1 MKKFISA
8 LLCVSGF
15 SFASMIGVDAL
26 GEEQIAGGSAAMAGR
41 GFAGNAKTGDAEGV
55 SVVNPARQAF
65 DSKVVLNLNFLLDI
79 STADRSN
86 SHYTNSNISM
96 PSMNLSFPMGDFG
109 TLGVSLWQHYTS
121 SVRDDIQ
128 NEEENWKA
136 NIEYQSSLYEIVPTY
151 AVRLPFFR
159 PISLGASVH
168 FVMGSF
174 TRNLTLGP
182 DNSEISEDD
191 SWATNDAD
199 VSDYVR
205 GDWEIKNH
213 AAYYTFAAQYRGRM
227 ASYFFSFTTPY
238 TLKNELEYNFRFSEI
253 DTLAPTRYTRTIK
266 VPAML
271 ATGVNYRFNKRHNV
285 MADIAW
291 RVWDKDIENV
301 AGSWDMTK
309 VTKTQNDFNISVGY
323 QRDGSEVFYDAYWD
337 RITYRAGAWFKNW
350 YVEDVSEIGG
360 SIGAGFPLGRKG
372 TTLDLSIQGGVR
384 LTDDDRNWSESF
396 IGIRLGLVGV
406 GNWGKTRGQ

>member
-8 LLCVSGF
+8 LLCVSSF
-15 SFASMIGVDAL
+15 SFASMIGLEAL
-26 GEEQIAGGSAAMAGR
+26 GQEQIAGGSAAMAGR

-65 DSKVVLNLNFLLDI
+65 DSKVVLNLNFLLDV
-79 STADRSN
+79 SSADHKN
-86 SHYTNSNISM
+86 SHFTQTAISM

-109 TLGVSLWQHYTS
+109 TFGVSLWQHYS
-121 SVRDDIQ
+121 ASMREDF
-128 NEEENWKA
+128 ENVELNQKA
-136 NIEYQSSLYEIVPTY
+136 EIEYQSSVYELVPTY
-151 AVRLPFFR
+151 AIRLPFFR
-159 PISLGASVH
+159 PISIGASAH

-174 TRNLTLGP
+174 SRNLTLGP
-182 DNSEISEDD
+182 DNSKID
-191 SWATNDAD
+191 SADAWATIDTD
-199 VSDYVR
+199 VSDYVS

-213 AAYYTFAAQYRGRM
+213 PAYYTFAAQYRGRM

-238 TLKNELEYNFRFSEI
+238 TLKNELEQNFRFSEL
-253 DTLAPTRYTRTIK
+253 DTLAPTHFTREVR

-285 MADIAW
+285 MADVAW
-291 RVWDKDIENV
+291 RAWKKNIDNA
-301 AGSWDMTK
+301 AGSWDLSK
-309 VTKTQNDFNISVGY
+309 VTKTQNDFSVSLGY
-323 QRDGSEVFYDAYWD
+323 QHDGSDIFYDSYWD

-350 YVEDVSEIGG
+350 YIEDVSELGG

-372 TTLDLSIQGGVR
+372 TMLDLSIQGGVR

-396 IGIRLGLVGV
+396 IGIRLGLLGV
-406 GNWGKTRGQ
+406 GSWGKTRGQ

>member
-8 LLCVSGF
+8 LLCISSF

-26 GEEQIAGGSAAMAGR
+26 GQEHIAGGSTAMAGR

-65 DSKVVLNLNFLLDI
+65 DTKVVLNLNFLLDV

-86 SHYTNSNISM
+86 SHFTKTNLSM

-109 TLGVSLWQHYTS
+109 AFGVSLWQHYAAS
-121 SVRDDIQ
+121 MREDFENQ
-128 NEEENWKA
+128 EENQKA
-136 NIEYQSSLYEIVPTY
+136 KIEYQSSIYELVPTY
-151 AVRLPFFR
+151 AIRLPFYR
-159 PISLGASVH
+159 AISLGASAH
-168 FVMGSF
+168 FVMGSY
-174 TRNLTLGP
+174 TRELTLGP
-182 DNSEISEDD
+182 DNSEIDEADA
-191 SWATNDAD
+191 WATNNTD
-199 VSDYVR
+199 VSDYVN

-213 AAYYTFAAQYRGRM
+213 PAYYTFAAQYRGRM

-238 TLKNELEYNFRFSEI
+238 TLQNELEYNFRYSET
-253 DTLAPTRYTRTIK
+253 DTLVPAKHTREIR

-291 RVWDKDIENV
+291 RAWDKDIENA
-301 AGSWDMTK
+301 AGSWNLSK
-309 VTKTQNDFNISVGY
+309 VTKTQNDFNISLGY
-323 QRDGSEVFYDAYWD
+323 QRDGSDIFYESYWN
-337 RITYRAGAWFKNW
+337 RITYRAGVWFKNW
-350 YVEDVSEIGG
+350 YVQDVSEIGG

-372 TTLDLSIQGGVR
+372 TMLDLSIQGGVR
-384 LTDDDRNWSESF
+384 LTDDDRNWSESY
-396 IGIRLGLVGV
+396 IGIRLGLLGV
-406 GNWGKTRGQ
+406 GSWGKTRGQ

>member
-41 GFAGNAKTGDAEGV
+41 GFAGSAKTGDAEGV

-65 DSKVVLNLNFLLDI
+65 DSKVSFNLNFLLDV

-86 SHYTNSNISM
+86 SHFTNTNVSL
-96 PSMNLSFPMGDFG
+96 PSMNLTFPMNDFG
-109 TLGVSLWQHYTS
+109 TLGFALWQHYS
-121 SVRDDIQ
+121 AALREDIE

-136 NIEYQSSLYEIVPTY
+136 EIEYQSSVYELVPTY
-151 AVRLPFFR
+151 AIRLPFFR
-159 PISLGASVH
+159 AISLGFSAH

-174 TRNLTLGP
+174 NRDLTLGP
-182 DNSEISEDD
+182 DVSAVAEDD

-199 VSDYVR
+199 VTDHVT
-205 GDWEIKNH
+205 GDWKIKNS
-213 AAYYTFAAQYRGRM
+213 AYFTFAAQYRGRM
-227 ASYFFSFTTPY
+227 ASYFFSFSTPY
-238 TLKNELEYNFRFSEI
+238 TLKNELEYNFRFSET
-253 DTLAPTRYTRTIK
+253 DTLAPTKHTRNIK
-266 VPAML
+266 IPAML
-271 ATGVNYRFNKRHNV
+271 ATGVNYRINKRHNV
-285 MADIAW
+285 MADVAW
-291 RVWDKDIENV
+291 RAWSRDIENA
-301 AGSWDMTK
+301 AGSWNMSG

-323 QRDGSEVFYDAYWD
+323 QRDGSDIFYDSYWD
-337 RITYRAGAWFKNW
+337 RITYRAGAWYKNW
-350 YVEDVSEIGG
+350 YVNDVSEIGG

-372 TTLDLSIQGGVR
+372 TMLDLAIQGGVR

-406 GNWGKTRGQ
+406 SNWGKTRGQ

>member
-8 LLCVSGF
+8 LLCVSSF

-41 GFAGNAKTGDAEGV
+41 GFAGSAKTGDAEGV

-65 DSKVVLNLNFLLDI
+65 DSKVSFNLNFLIDV

-86 SHYTNSNISM
+86 SHFTNTNVSL
-96 PSMNLSFPMGDFG
+96 PSMNLTFPMNDFG
-109 TLGVSLWQHYTS
+109 TLGFALWQHYS
-121 SVRDDIQ
+121 AALREDIE

-136 NIEYQSSLYEIVPTY
+136 EIEYQSSVYELVPTY
-151 AVRLPFFR
+151 AIRLPFFR
-159 PISLGASVH
+159 AISLGFSAH

-174 TRNLTLGP
+174 NRDLTLGP
-182 DNSEISEDD
+182 DVSAVAEDD

-199 VSDYVR
+199 VTDHVT
-205 GDWEIKNH
+205 GDWKIKNS
-213 AAYYTFAAQYRGRM
+213 AYFTFAAQYRGRM
-227 ASYFFSFTTPY
+227 ASYFFSFSTPY
-238 TLKNELEYNFRFSEI
+238 TLKNELEYNFRFSET
-253 DTLAPTRYTRTIK
+253 DTLAPTKHTRNIK
-266 VPAML
+266 IPAML
-271 ATGVNYRFNKRHNV
+271 ATGVNYRINKRHNV
-285 MADIAW
+285 MADVAW
-291 RVWDKDIENV
+291 RAWSRDIENA
-301 AGSWDMTK
+301 AGSWNMSG

-323 QRDGSEVFYDAYWD
+323 QRDGSDIFYDSYWD
-337 RITYRAGAWFKNW
+337 RITYRAGAWYKNW
-350 YVEDVSEIGG
+350 YVNDVSEIGG

-372 TTLDLSIQGGVR
+372 TMLDFAIQGGVR

-406 GNWGKTRGQ
+406 SNWGKTRGQ

>member
-8 LLCVSGF
+8 LLCVSSF
-15 SFASMIGVDAL
+15 SFASMIGLDAL
-26 GEEQIAGGSAAMAGR
+26 GQEQIMGGSAAMAGR

-65 DSKVVLNLNFLLDI
+65 DTKVSFNLNFLFDV

-86 SHYTNSNISM
+86 SHFTKTNVTM
-96 PSMNLSFPMGDFG
+96 PSMNLTFPLNDFG
-109 TLGVSLWQHYTS
+109 SLGFSLWQHYS
-121 SVRDDIQ
+121 ASMREDIHDV
-128 NEEENWKA
+128 EEMWDAE
-136 NIEYQSSLYEIVPTY
+136 IEYQSSVYELVPTY
-151 AVRLPFFR
+151 AIRLPFYR
-159 PISLGASVH
+159 AVSLGASAH

-174 TRNLTLGP
+174 SRNLTLGP
-182 DNSEISEDD
+182 DNSAIAKEDA
-191 SWATNDAD
+191 WATNSSE
-199 VSDYVR
+199 VSDYVS
-205 GDWEIKNH
+205 GDWNIKNH

-238 TLKNELEYNFRFSEI
+238 TLKNELEYNLRFSEL
-253 DTLAPTRYTRTIK
+253 DTLAPNRKTRTIK

-271 ATGVNYRFNKRHNV
+271 ATGVSYRLDKRHHV
-285 MADIAW
+285 MADVAW
-291 RVWDKDIENV
+291 RAWDRDIENV
-301 AGSWDMTK
+301 AGSWSMSQ

-323 QRDGSEVFYDAYWD
+323 QRNGSDVFYDSYWD
-337 RITYRAGAWFKNW
+337 RIAYRAGLWYKSW
-350 YVEDVSEIGG
+350 YVKDVSEIGG

-372 TTLDLSIQGGVR
+372 MNLDLAIQGGVR

>member
-159 PISLGASVH
+159 PISLGASAH

-323 QRDGSEVFYDAYWD
+323 QRDGSDVFYDAYWD